1 MFWGP
6 IIVLLLYGK
15 IDLEEIQL
23 SKNILL
29 FCWGK
34 PLHAKTVSFL
44 STFTYQLS
52 DFVASASE
60 GLPMYF
66 NKTRNSFI
74 SNAKLNN

>member
-1 MFWGP
+1 MLWGP

-23 SKNILL
+23 SKNIFL

-34 PLHAKTVSFL
+34 PLRAKTVSFL
-44 STFTYQLS
+44 PTFTYQLS

-66 NKTRNSFI
+66 NKTRNPFTF
-74 SNAKLNN
+74 NAKSYD